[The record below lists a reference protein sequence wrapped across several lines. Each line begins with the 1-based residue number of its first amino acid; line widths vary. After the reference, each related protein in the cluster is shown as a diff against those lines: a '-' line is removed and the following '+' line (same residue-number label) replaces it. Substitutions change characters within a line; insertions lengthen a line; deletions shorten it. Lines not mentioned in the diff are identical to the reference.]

1 MSGRARLPLW
11 VVPHLQ
17 GLRLGTIKCTYT
29 HTYLYRT
36 CLTNTPSCFHFR
48 HTLVSL
54 PCPSTPLS
62 PCSPPTFCWRASYF
76 PSSFRGHLQGQSELP
91 LSHRRRRCLCLWPP
105 WPPCQARL
113 YSPPMSRIQR
123 SPATLTLCTP
133 ILTLQLMRPY
143 RVQSCTRPSWL
154 WAFPIASS
162 SKLFF

>member
-1 MSGRARLPLW
+1 
-11 VVPHLQ
+11 
-17 GLRLGTIKCTYT
+17 
-29 HTYLYRT
+29 
-36 CLTNTPSCFHFR
+36 
-48 HTLVSL
+48 
-54 PCPSTPLS
+54 
-62 PCSPPTFCWRASYF
+62 
-76 PSSFRGHLQGQSELP
+76 
-91 LSHRRRRCLCLWPP
+91 LWPP